1 MFLQAEKAELPRLL
15 DYYKKDLRNCLYG
28 YIDIKKYGIEDP
40 NLNLYYSEKDG
51 ALNAVA
57 TEYYGGIQL
66 YSFENRGDL
75 ENILSFLREKEGPS
89 INGSRELLEQIYPCL
104 KAEYELAVGF
114 VSRMGN
120 GCLET
125 EEPEEVEEAGEED
138 YLEIARLICSDREL
152 GGLSDPGKL
161 SRQFLM
167 RSRER
172 FGRHFIIRQDGEI
185 VCHAATYAEADNL
198 AALAGG
204 HILLED
210 MPGVGKTTLA
220 LAFARAVRL
229 EFHRIQ
235 FTPDVLPSDLTGFS
249 IYRREEERFVYQPGS
264 VCCGKAPVPRKKS
277 CNHGALI
284 IQYCSERNPFCKTP
298 LRIFMWKT
306 KAEQCREDG

>member
-1 MFLQAEKAELPRLL
+1 M
-15 DYYKKDLRNCLYG
+15 
-28 YIDIKKYGIEDP
+28 
-40 NLNLYYSEKDG
+40 
-51 ALNAVA
+51 
-57 TEYYGGIQL
+57 
-66 YSFENRGDL
+66 
-75 ENILSFLREKEGPS
+75 
-89 INGSRELLEQIYPCL
+89 
-104 KAEYELAVGF
+104 
-114 VSRMGN
+114 
-120 GCLET
+120 
-125 EEPEEVEEAGEED
+125 
-138 YLEIARLICSDREL
+138 
-152 GGLSDPGKL
+152 
-161 SRQFLM
+161 
-167 RSRER
+167 
-172 FGRHFIIRQDGEI
+172 
-185 VCHAATYAEADNL
+185 L

-235 FTPDVLPSDLTGFS
+235 FTPDVLLSDLTGFS

-264 VCCGKAPVPRKKS
+264 VCWGKAPVPRKKS

>member
-1 MFLQAEKAELPRLL
+1 MERGHE
-15 DYYKKDLRNCLYG
+15 
-28 YIDIKKYGIEDP
+28 
-40 NLNLYYSEKDG
+40 
-51 ALNAVA
+51 AVQSV
-57 TEYYGGIQL
+57 TEQM
-66 YSFENRGDL
+66 NHV
-75 ENILSFLREKEGPS
+75 ILGKRQEIRE
-89 INGSRELLEQIYPCL
+89 I
-104 KAEYELAVGF
+104 
-114 VSRMGN
+114 M
-120 GCLET
+120 
-125 EEPEEVEEAGEED
+125 
-138 YLEIARLICSDREL
+138 
-152 GGLSDPGKL
+152 
-161 SRQFLM
+161 
-167 RSRER
+167 
-172 FGRHFIIRQDGEI
+172 
-185 VCHAATYAEADNL
+185 L

-220 LAFARAVRL
+220 FAFARAVKL

-264 VCCGKAPVPRKKS
+264 VFWGKAPVPRKKS